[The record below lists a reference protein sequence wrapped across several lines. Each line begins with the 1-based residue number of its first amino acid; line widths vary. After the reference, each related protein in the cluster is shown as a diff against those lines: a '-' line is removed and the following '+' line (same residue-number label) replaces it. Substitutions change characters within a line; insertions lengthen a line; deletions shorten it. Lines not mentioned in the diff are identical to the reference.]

1 MAKGL
6 AVMIGLGKP
15 KGDAE
20 EPASEATKEDAGPD
34 EGLVSAMEEF
44 ESAKTPAAKAD
55 ALKAFVH
62 MCMDKYGPAESEE
75 GE

>member
-6 AVMIGLGKP
+6 EIILGAGKP
-15 KGDAE
+15 PGDAG
-20 EPASEATKEDAGPD
+20 EPKSEASKEDAGPD
-34 EGLVSAMEEF
+34 EGLASAYEEF
-44 ESAKTPAAKAD
+44 DSAKTTAAKVE

-62 MCMDKYGPAESEE
+62 MCMDKYGPAEGAE